1 VIGTDC
7 IGSCKSNY
15 PTIYIYSSV
24 WLPDIIEEA
33 ISGTIIIFITFK
45 YSSPSI
51 PVKHLNIVR
60 STQIL
65 PLSMIHLNYA
75 EHSALQGRIYYLL
88 NGSFKGKQEQFY
100 INVLTGWTPTPFL
113 PHIHCSSCSKPWLR
127 VIRRYMSWSLL
138 FLGVNIMSCM
148 RCGCS
153 FCWYLWN
160 CWPSLFT
167 FERRIRVFTI
177 QIWC

>member
-1 VIGTDC
+1 MF
-7 IGSCKSNY
+7 
-15 PTIYIYSSV
+15 YSSV

-88 NGSFKGKQEQFY
+88 NGSFKRKQEQFY
-100 INVLTGWTPTPFL
+100 INVLTG
-113 PHIHCSSCSKPWLR
+113 
-127 VIRRYMSWSLL
+127 
-138 FLGVNIMSCM
+138 
-148 RCGCS
+148 
-153 FCWYLWN
+153 
-160 CWPSLFT
+160 
-167 FERRIRVFTI
+167 
-177 QIWC
+177 